1 LRIYGRRPVLAALR
15 RRVVRRLWVAPNAHG
30 SSINEVLRLA
40 AEQGLEVQA
49 FEPHRY
55 SGADVEPHQGV
66 MATVIPPAPRH
77 DFGSFIDQIAMLE
90 RHALLVVLDGL
101 EDPQNLGAVLRTAE
115 CAGVD
120 GVIVAGRRRAPF
132 GAAVIKASAGAV
144 LTVTVLEVGNL
155 HQAVRLLK
163 ERGIWVVAAS
173 GEGEVSYSDFD
184 WRRPVAVVMGAE
196 GRGVSHVLK
205 KAADECVRIPLL
217 GEVESLNVSVA
228 TGIVL
233 FECLRQRG
241 CDAV

>member
-15 RRVVRRLWVAPNAHG
+15 RKVVRRLWVAPKAHG
-30 SSINEVLRLA
+30 SSIKEVLRLA
-40 AEQGLEVQA
+40 AEQDLDVQA
-49 FEPHRY
+49 FEPHRD
-55 SGADVEPHQGV
+55 SGASTEAHQGV
-66 MATVIPPAPRH
+66 MAGVIPPAPRH
-77 DFGSFIDQIAMLE
+77 DFGDFVDQVLAEE
-90 RHALLVVLDGL
+90 RHALLVVLDGV

-132 GAAVIKASAGAV
+132 GAAVVKASAGAV

-155 HQAVRLLK
+155 HQAVRLMK

-205 KAADECVRIPLL
+205 KAADERVRIPLL

-241 CDAV
+241 RDAV